1 MAIVIW
7 SAATRRR
14 FSWLFRNRELLRGRS
29 SDVQNSKLASET
41 FSNREDPHSPILNFE
56 RLSESPSLS
65 PKFESGDES
74 PHSKYMRLSKRRHS
88 TTAAMNMT
96 PMIDVVFQLL
106 IFFMTV
112 NQVSKANKEQLELP
126 KLKGTQD
133 QIAATVTINVDAAGD
148 VIVSGNRW
156 SVAELVSHISDELQQ
171 LGNDPSQVNIVLR
184 VDRRSECR
192 TANQIIAA
200 LNTLHVTRVR
210 LGVES
215 AEN

>member
-1 MAIVIW
+1 
-7 SAATRRR
+7 
-14 FSWLFRNRELLRGRS
+14 
-29 SDVQNSKLASET
+29 
-41 FSNREDPHSPILNFE
+41 
-56 RLSESPSLS
+56 
-65 PKFESGDES
+65 
-74 PHSKYMRLSKRRHS
+74 
-88 TTAAMNMT
+88 MNMT